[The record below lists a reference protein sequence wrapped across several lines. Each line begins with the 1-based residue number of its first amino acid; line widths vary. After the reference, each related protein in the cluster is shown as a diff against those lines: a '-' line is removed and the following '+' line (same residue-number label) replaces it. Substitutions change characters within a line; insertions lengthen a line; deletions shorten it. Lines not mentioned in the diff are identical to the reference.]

1 MAVTQLYSSDFYM
14 NIHQSPGQDTM
25 LFRIFSY
32 SKRKRPYYQK
42 FHIPEQQL
50 EKYYRLLFYYVS
62 VMF

>member
-14 NIHQSPGQDTM
+14 NIHQSPGQDIM

-42 FHIPEQQL
+42 FHIPEQQPVIL
-50 EKYYRLLFYYVS
+50 SGCCFI
-62 VMF
+62 MFR